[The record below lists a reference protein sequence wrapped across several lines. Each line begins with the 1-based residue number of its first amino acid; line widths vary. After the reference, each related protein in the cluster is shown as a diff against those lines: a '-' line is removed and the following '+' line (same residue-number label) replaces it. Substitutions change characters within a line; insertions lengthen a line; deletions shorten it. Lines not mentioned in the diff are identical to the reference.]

1 MRFPMERLRSID
13 WVLVI
18 AITVLL
24 AFGFAAIYSVALS
37 QPESDFLNVKKQ
49 AGAVLLGLIAAGF
62 AIRSN
67 YRLLRNYAVLLYGFG
82 LLSLLAVLFFGVT
95 IRGTTGW
102 FALGPVNM
110 QPVEFMKIALAVMLA
125 AYFSERA
132 RRVFGWKELFE
143 SGVITAIPVGLTLMQ
158 PDAGSA
164 SLLIGMWGVVVL
176 FAGLKGRHAAVLIT
190 SAIAFA
196 WVAWNFLLE
205 PYQRNRIFTFLDP
218 SLDPLGTGYNVT
230 QAIIAIGAGGMF
242 GRGLGFGSQSQLK
255 FLPESQTDFI
265 FAVIAEELG
274 FLGVLLIL
282 AAFIL
287 LFIRLGRIARR
298 SADDFTAFLV
308 LAIGG
313 VLFVQVL
320 VNAGM
325 NVGLLPVTG
334 VTLPLVSY
342 GGSSLV
348 FTLLM
353 LGIVE
358 SAATLHRRGFDRREG
373 A

>member
-1 MRFPMERLRSID
+1 MRWQLERFRSMD
-13 WVLVI
+13 WPLTIAVI
-18 AITVLL
+18 VLL

-37 QPESDFLNVKKQ
+37 QPGTDFLNVKKQ
-49 AGAVLLGLIAAGF
+49 AGAVAIGGVVALF

-67 YRLLRNYAVLLYGFG
+67 YRLLRNYARLLYGIGLALLVGVLLFG
-82 LLSLLAVLFFGVT
+82 AT

-102 FALGPVNM
+102 FEFGPVNF

-125 AYFSERA
+125 SYFSEHVQPR
-132 RRVFGWKELFE
+132 FGWKQLIT
-143 SGVITAIPVGLTLMQ
+143 SGFIAFVPVVLTLMQ

-164 SLLIGMWGVVVL
+164 SLMFGMWGILVIL
-176 FAGLKGRHAAVLIT
+176 AGLRAHQATILSVLGLIG
-190 SAIAFA
+190 A
-196 WVAWNFLLE
+196 WGAWKFGLQD
-205 PYQRNRIFTFLDP
+205 YQRNRVLTFLDP

-230 QAIIAIGAGGMF
+230 QAIIAIGAGGAF

-274 FLGVLLIL
+274 YIGVIVLLS
-282 AAFIL
+282 AFL
-287 LFIRLGRIARR
+287 LVFLRMIMIARR
-298 SADDFTAFLV
+298 SQDDFTAYLV
-308 LAIGG
+308 LGIAG
-313 VLFVQVL
+313 VMFVQCL

-325 NVGLLPVTG
+325 NIGLLPVTG

-348 FTLLM
+348 FTLSM
-353 LGIVE
+353 LGIVQ
-358 SAATLHRRGFDRREG
+358 SAASVRRASVDRS
-373 A
+373 